1 MAVEIKLEDCTTPG
15 VNIKDT
21 GFGYT
26 LSVIGGKHKMII
38 IYCLAQNDNLL
49 RFNELHRLM
58 VNISYTALSNAL
70 KELEAC
76 GLVERTEYPQIP
88 PKVEY
93 RLTEKGY
100 SLIPLMEQLC
110 EWGKKYKPADY
121 RDF

>member
-1 MAVEIKLEDCTTPG
+1 MNLQNCTTRG
-15 VNIKDT
+15 VDFKDT

-26 LSVIGGKHKMII
+26 LSLIGGKYKMII
-38 IYCLAQNDNLL
+38 IYSIAQHGNVM
-49 RFNELHRLM
+49 RFNELHRF
-58 VNISYTALSNAL
+58 VENASFTALSSAL

-93 RLTEKGY
+93 ALTPKGI

-110 EWGKKYKPADY
+110 EWGKAN
-121 RDF
+121 RQEE